1 MCEFSHKVRIM
12 APPAARARYIANK
25 ADNQILSKKPPKRL
39 GLNGSNNKTKDG
51 APAGKKKEKDTK
63 KR

>member
-1 MCEFSHKVRIM
+1 M

-25 ADNQILSKKPPKRL
+25 ADNQILSKKPPKRP
-39 GLNGSNNKTKDG
+39 GLNGNNKTKE
-51 APAGKKKEKDTK
+51 ATPAGKKKDKDAK

>member
-1 MCEFSHKVRIM
+1 M